1 MAAKKT
7 AAKKKKPWV
16 KPWDKVTDDKQPNG
30 GGDAPKKPTKKAV
43 KAHTH
48 TATGKKVLDA
58 LVAAE
63 LVERHEEDGDRR
75 ARIIVPT
82 RRGLSIVERA

>member
-48 TATGKKVLDA
+48 TATGKK
-58 LVAAE
+58 
-63 LVERHEEDGDRR
+63 GK
-75 ARIIVPT
+75 
-82 RRGLSIVERA
+82 